1 MPPASHSRP
10 AIVLRCP
17 TRHVIKFKQACGLLC
32 ELPKKRRRAE
42 VSAPT
47 NWQHDAIGTH
57 KPLNTDLRFAF
68 VGVDVT
74 RVRQSARENFRR
86 CLRLPQ
92 NSKETLCLGICTK
105 RLPSIMS
112 RPRKLIGLPRSSTE
126 VTITRVQSSNQL
138 KQLISPKQ
146 LTSIRPRLTTRA
158 SSRSNLMATR
168 NRWLRL
174 ARQSGPPFFAR
185 TTSTRCFWG
194 ICWTAF
200 AIKLEANNGH
210 QAAPKKRG
218 KK

>member
-1 MPPASHSRP
+1 M
-10 AIVLRCP
+10 
-17 TRHVIKFKQACGLLC
+17 
-32 ELPKKRRRAE
+32 
-42 VSAPT
+42 
-47 NWQHDAIGTH
+47 
-57 KPLNTDLRFAF
+57 
-68 VGVDVT
+68 GVDVT
-74 RVRQSARENFRR
+74 RVQQSARENFRR

-158 SSRSNLMATR
+158 SSRSNLMATQQV
-168 NRWLRL
+168 
-174 ARQSGPPFFAR
+174 APTGPPVGAALFCSNYKYALLL
-185 TTSTRCFWG
+185 G
-194 ICWTAF
+194 NLLTAF